1 MLNTRWIALSS
12 FIAAF
17 LAATPVAAQEAAKPE
32 EKKAPWA
39 ETRRVSELLR
49 DLNDT
54 DVKEKDKDVVKT
66 KGYKSEKAERD
77 RQETILEK
85 AKENFS
91 VPVDERG
98 ANITAEARKAESV
111 KHVAEQVNPRWL
123 KERDLDKM
131 LEKLAEG
138 KNSVVSNLARTL
150 LEQRAAG
157 VVKSGTP
164 ILEEKA
170 YEPLARLNDQV
181 VDLLGGV
188 KSPFAE
194 RAKPVEGFL
203 NSCPTPEAARELLA
217 ALLERNIAVAK
228 AKSPETRFQVEV
240 ARISKRITELKLTVD
255 RLALLDK
262 RTPEQQAEFDSAL
275 QRLGEHNAHLEDNKK
290 WAAEEAEENKKAEA
304 FLAKHR
310 PVTAE
315 YAALIA
321 ALEKCEQVEANLGE
335 LAEIE
340 ILLNGGIHSDAV
352 RKTVDETVVA
362 FKDLD
367 ASYKNGK
374 AALEPKAATEAK

>member
-164 ILEEKA
+164 IHA
-170 YEPLARLNDQV
+170 P
-181 VDLLGGV
+181 
-188 KSPFAE
+188 
-194 RAKPVEGFL
+194 
-203 NSCPTPEAARELLA
+203 
-217 ALLERNIAVAK
+217 
-228 AKSPETRFQVEV
+228 
-240 ARISKRITELKLTVD
+240 D
-255 RLALLDK
+255 RH
-262 RTPEQQAEFDSAL
+262 Q
-275 QRLGEHNAHLEDNKK
+275 
-290 WAAEEAEENKKAEA
+290 
-304 FLAKHR
+304 
-310 PVTAE
+310 
-315 YAALIA
+315 
-321 ALEKCEQVEANLGE
+321 
-335 LAEIE
+335 
-340 ILLNGGIHSDAV
+340 
-352 RKTVDETVVA
+352 
-362 FKDLD
+362 
-367 ASYKNGK
+367 
-374 AALEPKAATEAK
+374 